1 MSTVDG
7 YTCEEVVRR
16 LSDYLDREL
25 SAAEVKMVEEHLD
38 ACAQCASEYAFEAR
52 VLAELKR
59 NLRRIDV
66 PQSLVDKVDAILGE
80 AQRRNR

>member
-25 SAAEVKMVEEHLD
+25 AAAEMTLVQEHLD
-38 ACAQCASEYAFEAR
+38 MCAQCASEYAFEAR

-66 PQSLVDKVDAILGE
+66 PQSIVDKVDAILGL

>member
-1 MSTVDG
+1 MSTVDR

-25 SAAEVKMVEEHLD
+25 SAAEMTMVQEHLD
-38 ACAQCASEYAFEAR
+38 TCAQCASEYAFEAR

-59 NLRRIDV
+59 KLRRIDL
-66 PQSLVDKVDAILGE
+66 PQSLVDQVDAILAE
-80 AQRRNR
+80 AQRRGR